1 MERTLSPSLS
11 LIPFLGF
18 SYTIEF
24 SIVFKFTTQNT
35 AETSSNSANKL
46 CNDNEIASKDASVNG
61 ERMVASD
68 DNVGK
73 LYVGDVEMRLNS
85 VEFSNL
91 FDEDEPSLTELK
103 KAFDLFDQNKDGFI
117 DERELQ
123 DVLFKLGFKE
133 GHDIKECKRM
143 IRVFDDNRDGRIDFN
158 EFVKCMEK
166 SFE

>member
-1 MERTLSPSLS
+1 
-11 LIPFLGF
+11 
-18 SYTIEF
+18 
-24 SIVFKFTTQNT
+24 
-35 AETSSNSANKL
+35 
-46 CNDNEIASKDASVNG
+46 
-61 ERMVASD
+61 MVASD
-68 DNVGK
+68 DSAGE
-73 LYVGDVEMRLNS
+73 LYVGDVEMVMKNLGLGVFCNHFDAKQLHDQRLNS

-103 KAFDLFDQNKDGFI
+103 KAFDMFDQNKDGFI

-133 GHDIKECKRM
+133 GHDIKECERM